1 MALTFALTASVGFAT
16 AFGVAVTCA
25 CSGLLEVR
33 IVSVRNT
40 VTVGIGVFTVVG
52 VVGELVGCVGLTVTV
67 GVGVVRVGTL
77 GILLGVGQ
85 AVSVRVCVSIATV
98 GGVQSVRNLPAI
110 WETIAIAVC
119 IVHVGAVGLL
129 LSVGQTIAVPV
140 GAAV

>member
-1 MALTFALTASVGFAT
+1 LSTSFGFAA
-16 AFGVAVTCA
+16 AFGAAVTCA
-25 CSGLLEVR
+25 CSRLLEVR

-40 VTVGIGVFTVVG
+40 VTVRVGVLTVVG
-52 VVGELVGCVGLTVTV
+52 VVGELVGCVGLAVTV

-85 AVSVRVCVSIATV
+85 AISVRVCVSIATV
-98 GGVQSVRNLPAI
+98 GGVQSVRNLPSV

-119 IVHVGAVGLL
+119 IVHVGALGLL

-140 GAAV
+140 GSAV

>member
-1 MALTFALTASVGFAT
+1 MAFALTTCVGFAT
-16 AFGVAVTCA
+16 AFSVAVSCA

-33 IVSVRNT
+33 IVSVRNA

-52 VVGELVGCVGLTVTV
+52 VVRELVGCVGLAVTV

-85 AVSVRVCVSIATV
+85 AVSVRVCVSVTAV
-98 GGVQSVRNLPAI
+98 GGVQSVRNLPTV

-119 IVHVGAVGLL
+119 IVHVGAFGLL
-129 LSVGQTIAVPV
+129 LSVGQPVSVPV